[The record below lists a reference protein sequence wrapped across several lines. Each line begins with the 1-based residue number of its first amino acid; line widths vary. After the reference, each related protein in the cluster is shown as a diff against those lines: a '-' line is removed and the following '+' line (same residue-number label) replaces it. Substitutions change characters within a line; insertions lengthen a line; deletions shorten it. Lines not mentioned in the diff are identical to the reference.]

1 MIGDWTLTLIC
12 FCRLNYNR
20 DFFFLHAKNPG
31 GNQIDSPI
39 GFVKQ
44 PNFY

>member
-1 MIGDWTLTLIC
+1 MISFSIYLVIGRL
-12 FCRLNYNR
+12 RLNYNR